1 MLAYTDN
8 TYPIVLPTHSR
19 CTFITQ
25 QLVHSL
31 VELVKP
37 LPLKDSLLMR
47 GEYMRAAAADSIPDG
62 FGQ

>member
-1 MLAYTDN
+1 MLAYTDD
-8 TYPIVLPTHSR
+8 TYPFILPTRSHR
-19 CTFITQ
+19 TFITQ

-31 VELVKP
+31 VQLVKP

-47 GEYMRAAAADSIPDG
+47 GEYVRAAAVDSVPNG